1 MASYKIQKANG
12 AAPADET
19 ELAVAQALVDLE
31 TSIPELRALA
41 ISSAKE
47 VNATFLIHIVLNE
60 MINYKCSQVELG
72 AGKKALVIFVPVPQL
87 KGFNKIQQK

>member
-1 MASYKIQKANG
+1 MDGFNVELTFFFCVCTVHKTIMASYKIQKANG

-31 TSIPELRALA
+31 SSVPELRALA

-47 VNATFLIHIVLNE
+47 VCIEFPDR
-60 MINYKCSQVELG
+60 
-72 AGKKALVIFVPVPQL
+72 F
-87 KGFNKIQQK
+87 

>member
-31 TSIPELRALA
+31 TSIPELRPLA

-47 VNATFLIHIVLNE
+47 VNST
-60 MINYKCSQVELG
+60 C
-72 AGKKALVIFVPVPQL
+72 
-87 KGFNKIQQK
+87 

>member
-31 TSIPELRALA
+31 TSIPELRPLA

-47 VNATFLIHIVLNE
+47 VNSTCWPRFYLN
-60 MINYKCSQVELG
+60 
-72 AGKKALVIFVPVPQL
+72 
-87 KGFNKIQQK
+87 

>member
-1 MASYKIQKANG
+1 MNWHFFFWIVYKTIMASYKIQKANG

-31 TSIPELRALA
+31 SSVPELRALA

-47 VNATFLIHIVLNE
+47 VIIWFLMGKIEQNNNFI
-60 MINYKCSQVELG
+60 LG
-72 AGKKALVIFVPVPQL
+72 RTRCW
-87 KGFNKIQQK
+87 

>member
-1 MASYKIQKANG
+1 MASHKIQKAN

-31 TSIPELRALA
+31 SSVPELRALA

-47 VNATFLIHIVLNE
+47 VWIAYTCRH
-60 MINYKCSQVELG
+60 VE
-72 AGKKALVIFVPVPQL
+72 
-87 KGFNKIQQK
+87 